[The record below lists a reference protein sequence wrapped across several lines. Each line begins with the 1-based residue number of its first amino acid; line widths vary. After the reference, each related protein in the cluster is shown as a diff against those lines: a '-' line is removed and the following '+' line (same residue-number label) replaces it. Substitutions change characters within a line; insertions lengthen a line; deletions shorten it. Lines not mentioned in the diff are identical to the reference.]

1 MALEGLHRQALHQA
15 ILETRASW
23 PCALEGVTVKLFKLF
38 DRWFDFHCPE
48 LPDLGDYSSNL
59 LASLLTMAWLVEARD
74 PYTGGHLWRVS
85 MYARLLA
92 ERAGFND
99 ADASR
104 ISLGGFLHDLGKV
117 SVPDDILRKPDALTA
132 GEYAIIKTHPEMG
145 IRMIA
150 GHPLA
155 GLVSDAI
162 RHHHERP
169 DGHGYPNRLLDSTI
183 PEVAKVVGICDA
195 FDAMTSERPYR
206 HGMPLDEA
214 STIIRKLSG
223 AQFSSRYATLFVT
236 MCEEGSFDAIVGH
249 SDHGIPLLVCP
260 QCGPTLTVRR
270 EQGGGARIYCHSCGA
285 EFVLETSSGNR
296 VAKPTGMMG
305 TASQLQIETDAALV
319 ARTVRTLAGLFPM
332 IDFHSQ
338 YSQFIGQAQ

>member
-1 MALEGLHRQALHQA
+1 M
-15 ILETRASW
+15 
-23 PCALEGVTVKLFKLF
+23 KLFKLF
-38 DRWFDFHCPE
+38 DRWFDFNCPE
-48 LPDLGDYSSNL
+48 LPDLGDYSTDL

-85 MYARLLA
+85 MYAKLLA

-99 ADASR
+99 VDASR

-117 SVPDDILRKPDALTA
+117 SVPDEILRKPDALTA

-162 RHHHERP
+162 GHHHERP
-169 DGHGYPNRLLDSTI
+169 DGHGYPGRLLDSAI

-206 HGMPLDEA
+206 HGMPVVEA

-223 AQFSSRYATLFVT
+223 AQFSSRYAALFVA
-236 MCEEGSFDAIVGH
+236 MCEEGLFDAIVGH
-249 SDHGIPLLVCP
+249 SDHGIPLQVCP
-260 QCGPTLTVRR
+260 RCGPTLTMRR
-270 EQGGGARIYCHSCGA
+270 EQGAGAKIYCHSCGA
-285 EFVLETSSGNR
+285 EFILEASGGNP
-296 VAKPTGMMG
+296 VAKPTGLMG
-305 TASQLQIETDAALV
+305 TASQLQIEADTALV
-319 ARTVRTLAGLFPM
+319 ARTVRALAAMFPM
-332 IDFHSQ
+332 IDFHSRHP
-338 YSQFIGQAQ
+338 QFIGQAQQ